1 MIATG
6 KYSPK
11 RDIRL
16 DMSFPD
22 QIHINRLRDALWRRS
37 GNGASVMVGS
47 GFSRNAVPIRPGIGP
62 LPTWLDIAIQLH
74 GELYPESEKPHTP
87 ESAPRIAQEYES
99 AFDRVALH
107 NTLQELVRDGDYSPS
122 EVHTRL
128 VKLPWDGI
136 YTTNWDTLLERT
148 AEPIVEQSYGV
159 VRNKEQI
166 PMTSRPRIVKL
177 HGSLPSQFPLIVTE
191 EDYRTYPT
199 EFAPFVNTVQQAM
212 METVFCLIGFSG
224 DDPNFLKWSG
234 WVRDNLGSS
243 AQTIYLAGFLQ
254 LSPPRRI
261 MLEKL
266 NVTPID
272 LARHPKANTWPE
284 NKRHELAIKWLLH
297 TLEMGQPYDITN
309 WPIPPTE
316 TGEPIDPILEPIEVV
331 RSREPMAEPPVFG
344 HEDKVAKET
353 VLALTKIWKHNREM
367 YPGWI
372 TVPYSK
378 RRLMGA
384 TTDEWGRR
392 VLLSLTAVTLVER
405 LYALRELVWRE
416 EVLLVPMYPHFES
429 AIEETLYSIDC
440 QSRTINGDTAPREDW
455 ATLREAWRDM
465 ASALLTASRHRF
477 DRESFDKWLRALQ
490 HFQDE
495 DLELFHRIRHEQC
508 LWAIWD
514 LDFQVLDDLLNN
526 WDTENCD
533 PVWSMRKSALL
544 WETGHFADAEKCLND
559 AIYALRAI
567 PAAENSVTIP
577 SRETWATL
585 VALGWENQQAS
596 FRRLRELVP
605 LWCDA
610 FAERQSASEDLGN
623 SRPDDDPPV
632 FDINRRRGTTLRYSN
647 YDPQSAVYRAIRL
660 SEMAGLP
667 PHRQDNGIQ
676 VTVWAEVLR
685 QAAVELAGWDLQ
697 KAVRLILRTCRS
709 TDNAL
714 EHVLSRPQ
722 IATLEN
728 QQAEELAQACLRVV
742 DKEMG
747 SLMPAMLQPRTATA
761 LEALSRLAIRVS
773 PELAESVLNRAIE
786 YCQSPDLAQGMW
798 GNEIENLLVRS
809 WEALPTE
816 VRTRR
821 AFDLLT
827 MPIAGL
833 DSSPPLMEN
842 RWPEP
847 SAILA
852 NTRTPLPRNNE
863 NEHVWQEAISLVAS
877 ALVSNGPPRL
887 RASIRMIPLIDSG
900 QLNEEETQRIAE
912 ALWCPSHTPPDA
924 LPIYTRLFDWSFLTL
939 PEPAPGLALDHF
951 KARWLG
957 RRVTTGWQHKPT
969 IEIYGNSLNGLN
981 HDNQDLD
988 SCLWQ
993 VGSAILS
1000 LQRQARHLALSETE
1014 KADLRQLLEI
1024 WADAPLPDPLARDH
1038 PLHHHVAK
1046 AHQQRFQQ
1054 VAEAI
1059 PAIISEVTLPTSVG
1073 EKLYSKLQILVE
1085 NQVPVFSLAPSIVQG
1100 APEKMESV
1108 ATTLR
1113 VGLTSDDQELAESAI
1128 SAVRL
1133 WIEAASDSESNPP
1146 QPPDD
1151 LVREVGIS
1159 IASRKSTVIKG
1170 ALRTARWVFEEGSQ
1184 SHRDII
1190 RQLAEDGLSYLATEL
1205 SYVHRHENP
1214 DDVPLQRLLCAQLA
1228 MAMYRDGLGQ
1238 HSAVSRWLEIA
1249 RDDPLPE
1256 VRNAVDFQ

>member
-1 MIATG
+1 
-6 KYSPK
+6 
-11 RDIRL
+11 
-16 DMSFPD
+16 
-22 QIHINRLRDALWRRS
+22 
-37 GNGASVMVGS
+37 MVGS

-74 GELYPESEKPHTP
+74 GELYPGSEKPHTP

-107 NTLQELVRDGDYSPS
+107 NTLQRLVRDGDYSPS
-122 EVHTRL
+122 QVHTRL

-136 YTTNWDTLLERT
+136 YTTNWDTLLER
-148 AEPIVEQSYGV
+148 AGEPIVEQSYGV

-243 AQTIYLAGFLQ
+243 AQKIYLAGYLQ

-272 LARHPKANTWPE
+272 LARHPKANAWPE
-284 NKRHELAIKWLLH
+284 NKRHELAIEWLLH

-316 TGEPIDPILEPIEVV
+316 TGEPIDPNLEPIEAV
-331 RSREPMAEPPVFG
+331 RSREPMTEPPVVG
-344 HEDKVAKET
+344 HEDKVATET
-353 VLALTKIWKHNREM
+353 VLELTKIWKHNREM

-378 RRLMGA
+378 RRLMEGP
-384 TTDEWGRR
+384 TDEWGRR
-392 VLLSLTAVTLVER
+392 VLLSLTALTPVER

-416 EVLLVPMYPHFES
+416 EVLLVPMHPNFEG
-429 AIEETLYSIDC
+429 AIEETLSYIDC
-440 QSRTINGDTAPREDW
+440 QSRTINGETAPGEDW
-455 ATLREAWRDM
+455 ATIREAWRNM

-477 DRESFDKWLRALQ
+477 DRESLDRWLRALQ
-490 HFQDE
+490 QFQDE
-495 DLELFHRIRHEQC
+495 DLDLRHHMRHEQC

-514 LDFQVLDDLLNN
+514 LDCQALDDLLDG

-544 WETGHFADAEKCLND
+544 WETGRLDEAEKLLND
-559 AIYALRAI
+559 AIAALRAL
-567 PAAENSVTIP
+567 PSAENSVTVP
-577 SRETWATL
+577 SREAWATL

-596 FRRLRELVP
+596 FRRLRELEP
-605 LWCDA
+605 LWCDV
-610 FAERQSASEDLGN
+610 FAERQSASEDLGK
-623 SRPDDDPPV
+623 SGTDDDPPV
-632 FDINRRRGTTLRYSN
+632 FDINRRRGTTLRLSN
-647 YDPQSAVYRAIRL
+647 YDPRLAAYRAVRL

-667 PHRQDNGIQ
+667 PHMQDNGIQ

-697 KAVRLILRTCRS
+697 KAVRLIIRTCRS

-714 EHVLSRPQ
+714 KHVLARPQ
-722 IATLEN
+722 IATLGD

-742 DKEMG
+742 DREMG
-747 SLMPAMLQPRTATA
+747 SPVPAMLQPRTATA
-761 LEALSRLAIRVS
+761 LEALSRLAVRVS

-786 YCQSPDLAQGMW
+786 YCQNPDLAQGMW

-827 MPIAGL
+827 IPIAGL
-833 DSSPPLMEN
+833 DSSPPLIEN

-847 SAILA
+847 SEILA
-852 NTRTPLPRNNE
+852 NTRTPLLRNNE

-877 ALVSNGPPRL
+877 ALVANGPPRL
-887 RASIRMIPLIDSG
+887 RGSVRMIPLIDSG
-900 QLNEEETQRIAE
+900 QLTEEETQRIAE
-912 ALWCPSHTPPDA
+912 ALWSESHTPPDE
-924 LPIYTRLFDWSFLTL
+924 LPIYTKLFDWSFLTL
-939 PEPAPGLALDHF
+939 PEPAPGLAQERF
-951 KARWLG
+951 KARWIG
-957 RRVTTGWQHKPT
+957 RQETTGWHHKPT
-969 IEIYGNSLNGLN
+969 IEIFGNSLNGLN

-988 SCLWQ
+988 SRLWQ

-1000 LQRQARHLALSETE
+1000 LRRQAKHMALSETE
-1014 KADLRQLLEI
+1014 KVDLCQLLEI

-1038 PLHHHVAK
+1038 PLHHHVAI
-1046 AHQQRFQQ
+1046 AHQQRLQQ

-1059 PAIISEVTLPTSVG
+1059 PAIISEVTLPTSVR
-1073 EKLYSKLQILVE
+1073 EKLYSKLQILAE
-1085 NQVPVFSLAPSIVQG
+1085 NQVPAFSLAPSIVQG
-1100 APEKMESV
+1100 APDQMENI

-1113 VGLTSDDQELAESAI
+1113 VGLTSDDHDLANSAI

-1133 WIEAASDSESNPP
+1133 WIEAASNSESEIP

-1151 LVREVGIS
+1151 LVREIGIS
-1159 IASRKSTVIKG
+1159 IASRRSTVIKG
-1170 ALRTARWVFEEGSQ
+1170 ALRTARWIFEEGSE
-1184 SHRDII
+1184 SHRGII
-1190 RQLAEDGLSYLATEL
+1190 RQLAEDGLNYLVTEL
-1205 SYVHRHENP
+1205 SYVRRHDNP
-1214 DDVPLQRLLCAQLA
+1214 DDVPLLRLLCAQLA
-1228 MAMYRDGLGQ
+1228 MAMHRDGLSQ
-1238 HSAVSRWLEIA
+1238 HLAVSRWLEIA

-1256 VRNAVDFQ
+1256 VRNAVELQ